1 MVNFLAIQ
9 VRLGKITIDKIPE
22 KYKKEVEKLLGGVA
36 I

>member
-22 KYKKEVEKLLGGVA
+22 KYKEDVLKLLGGQA
-36 I
+36 